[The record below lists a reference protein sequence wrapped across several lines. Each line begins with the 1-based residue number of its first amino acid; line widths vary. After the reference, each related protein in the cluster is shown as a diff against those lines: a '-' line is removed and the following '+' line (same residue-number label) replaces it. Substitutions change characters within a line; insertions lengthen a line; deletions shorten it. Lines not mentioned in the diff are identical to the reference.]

1 VQRLFVMVAAT
12 AATVAF
18 TSHRERLLRFASAY

>member
-1 VQRLFVMVAAT
+1 MVAAT